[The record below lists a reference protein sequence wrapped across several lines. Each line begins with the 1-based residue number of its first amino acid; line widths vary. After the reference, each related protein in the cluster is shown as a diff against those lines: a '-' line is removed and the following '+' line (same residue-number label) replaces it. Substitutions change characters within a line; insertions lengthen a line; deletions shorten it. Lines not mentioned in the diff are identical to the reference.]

1 MSWLSKILGGESS
14 RYNAAITNAGQQ
26 ALQQAQQSAAAY
38 TPYERLGSSATNT
51 LQSMLQGNFNVAAIP
66 GYSQMLQSGTDAIT
80 AAGSAAG
87 NLGSGNL
94 GAALT
99 KYGSDLAAQQYNQQL
114 QNLMGIAGMGQS
126 AVGSQAGLLQQG
138 TESNLNAQMQ
148 AAANRQQAK
157 QNSMGQLLGLA
168 GTLGAAALMPTPVL
182 TAGALPYSFK

>member
-1 MSWLSKILGGESS
+1 MSWLSKILGGDS
-14 RYNAAITNAGQQ
+14 YKATNAAITNAGQQ

-114 QNLMGIAGMGQS
+114 QNLMGMAGMGQS

-148 AAANRQQAK
+148 AASNRQQAK
-157 QNSMGQLLGLA
+157 QNTLNQTLKLA
-168 GTLGAAALMPTPVL
+168 GM
-182 TAGALPYSFK
+182 ALPYMF

>member
-1 MSWLSKILGGESS
+1 MSWLSSLLGGDS
-14 RYNAAITNAGQQ
+14 YKATNTAITNAGQQ

-87 NLGSGNL
+87 NLGSGSL

-99 KYGSDLAAQQYNQQL
+99 KYGSDLAAQQYNQQ
-114 QNLMGIAGMGQS
+114 QHNLMGMAGMGQS

-138 TESNLNAQMQ
+138 TEASANAQMQ
-148 AAANRQQAK
+148 AAANRQQVK
-157 QNSMGQLLGLA
+157 QNTLNQTLKLA
-168 GTLGAAALMPTPVL
+168 GT
-182 TAGALPYSFK
+182 ALPYMF

>member
-1 MSWLSKILGGESS
+1 MSWLSKILGGGSS
-14 RYNAAITNAGQQ
+14 RSNAAITNAGQQ
-26 ALQQAQQSAAAY
+26 ALKQAQQSAAAY
-38 TPYERLGSSATNT
+38 TPYERLGSGATNT

-87 NLGSGNL
+87 NLGSGKL

-138 TESNLNAQMQ
+138 TEANLNAQMQ
-148 AAANRQQAK
+148 AAANRQQAR
-157 QNSMGQLLGLA
+157 QSSTGQLLGLA

-182 TAGALPYSFK
+182 VAGALPYSFK

>member
-1 MSWLSKILGGESS
+1 MSWLSKTLGGDSS
-14 RYNAAITNAGQQ
+14 SYNTAITNAGQQ
-26 ALQQAQQSAAAY
+26 ALKQAQQSAAAY

-138 TESNLNAQMQ
+138 TEANLNAQMQ
-148 AAANRQQAK
+148 AAANRQHAK
-157 QNSMGQLLGLA
+157 QSSTSQLLGLA

-182 TAGALPYSFK
+182 VAGALPYSFK

>member
-1 MSWLSKILGGESS
+1 MSWLSKILGGDSS
-14 RYNAAITNAGQQ
+14 SYNTAITNAGQQ
-26 ALQQAQQSAAAY
+26 ALKQAQQSAAAY

-114 QNLMGIAGMGQS
+114 QNLMGMAGMGQS

-138 TESNLNAQMQ
+138 TESNVNAQMQ

-157 QNSMGQLLGLA
+157 QNSLNQTLKLA
-168 GTLGAAALMPTPVL
+168 GM
-182 TAGALPYSFK
+182 ALPYIF

>member
-1 MSWLSKILGGESS
+1 MSWLSKILGGDSS
-14 RYNAAITNAGQQ
+14 SSNAAITNAGQQ

-182 TAGALPYSFK
+182 TAGARPYSFK

>member
-1 MSWLSKILGGESS
+1 MSWLSKTLGGDSS
-14 RYNAAITNAGQQ
+14 SSNAAITNAGQQ
-26 ALQQAQQSAAAY
+26 ALWQAQQSAAAY

-87 NLGSGNL
+87 NLGSGAL
-94 GAALT
+94 GTALT

-138 TESNLNAQMQ
+138 TEANLNAQMQ
-148 AAANRQQAK
+148 AAANKQQAK
-157 QNSMGQLLGLA
+157 QASTGQLLGLA
-168 GTLGAAALMPTPVL
+168 GTLGAAALMPTPVI
-182 TAGALPYSFK
+182 AVGALPYAFK